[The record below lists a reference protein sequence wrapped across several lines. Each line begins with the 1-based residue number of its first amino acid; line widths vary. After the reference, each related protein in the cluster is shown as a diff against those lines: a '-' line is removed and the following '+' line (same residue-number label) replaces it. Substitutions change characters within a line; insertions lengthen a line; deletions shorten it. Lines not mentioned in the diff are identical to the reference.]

1 MRTILRLFLIVIV
14 VAAGAFFLV
23 GYRTGSPFGRSAES
37 PATVGT
43 SGTVNVERARE
54 RGAEI
59 GEKAAVATEKVREA
73 AASATEQVR
82 ESTHDGAITAK
93 IKAKMALDDLVKA
106 RAIDVS
112 TNGTTV
118 TLSGITASVAEHDRA
133 VALARETDGVAA
145 VVDHLRVS
153 TR

>member
-14 VAAGAFFLV
+14 VAAGAFFLL
-23 GYRTGSPFGRSAES
+23 GYRTGSPFGRSAE
-37 PATVGT
+37 TVGT

-133 VALARETDGVAA
+133 VALARETDGVAT